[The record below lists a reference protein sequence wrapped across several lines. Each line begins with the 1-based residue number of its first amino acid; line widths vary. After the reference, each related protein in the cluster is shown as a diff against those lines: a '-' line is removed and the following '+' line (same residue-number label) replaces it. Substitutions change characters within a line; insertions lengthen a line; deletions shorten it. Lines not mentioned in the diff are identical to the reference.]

1 MIIHPF
7 KPVIFKES
15 RVLILGSFPSVKSR
29 EVDFYYGNKN
39 NRFFKILEVI
49 FDEKIGESKE
59 AKIDF
64 LKRHKIALF
73 DVVKSC
79 EIVGSSDSSISVK
92 EVNDI
97 GKLIENT
104 DIEKILLNG
113 KKAYEVFQKYIKID
127 KIKYFY
133 IPSSSPANASFSLDR
148 LVFEYRKQLEYSSV
162 YKKVAEEVA

>member
-59 AKIDF
+59 EKIDF

-79 EIVGSSDSSISVK
+79 EIVGSSDSSLSVK

-104 DIEKILLNG
+104 DVEKILLNG
-113 KKAYEVFQKYIKID
+113 KKAFEIFQKYIKID
-127 KIKYFY
+127 KVKYFY

-148 LVFEYRKQLEYSSV
+148 LVYEYRKQLEYL
-162 YKKVAEEVA
+162 KG

>member
-79 EIVGSSDSSISVK
+79 EIVGSSDSSLSVK

-113 KKAYEVFQKYIKID
+113 KKAFEIFQKYIKID
-127 KIKYFY
+127 KVKYFY

-148 LVFEYRKQLEYSSV
+148 LVFEYQKHLEYL
-162 YKKVAEEVA
+162 KV

>member
-79 EIVGSSDSSISVK
+79 EIVGSSDSSLIVK

-113 KKAYEVFQKYIKID
+113 KKAFEIFQKYIKID
-127 KIKYFY
+127 KVKYFY

-148 LVFEYRKQLEYSSV
+148 LVYEYRKQLEYL
-162 YKKVAEEVA
+162 KV

>member
-39 NRFFKILEVI
+39 NRFFKILEAI
-49 FDEKIGESKE
+49 FDENIGESKE

-64 LKRHKIALF
+64 LRRHKIALF

-79 EIVGSSDSSISVK
+79 EIVGSSDSSLSVK

-104 DIEKILLNG
+104 DVEKILLNG
-113 KKAYEVFQKYIKID
+113 KKAYEIFQKYIKID

-148 LVFEYRKQLEYSSV
+148 LVFEYRKQLEYL
-162 YKKVAEEVA
+162 KG

>member
-49 FDEKIGESKE
+49 FDEKIGESRE

-79 EIVGSSDSSISVK
+79 EIVGSSDSSLIVK

-113 KKAYEVFQKYIKID
+113 KKAFEIFQKYIKIA
-127 KIKYFY
+127 KVKYFY

-148 LVFEYRKQLEYSSV
+148 LVFEYRKQLEYL
-162 YKKVAEEVA
+162 KV

>member
-64 LKRHKIALF
+64 LRRHKIALF

-79 EIVGSSDSSISVK
+79 EIVGSSDSSLSVK

-97 GKLIENT
+97 GNLIENT

-113 KKAYEVFQKYIKID
+113 KKAFEIFQKYIKID
-127 KIKYFY
+127 KVKYFY

-148 LVFEYRKQLEYSSV
+148 LVFEYRKQLEYL
-162 YKKVAEEVA
+162 KG

>member
-39 NRFFKILEVI
+39 NRFFKILQVI
-49 FDEKIGESKE
+49 FDENIGESKE
-59 AKIDF
+59 EKIDF
-64 LKRHKIALF
+64 LRRHKIALF

-113 KKAYEVFQKYIKID
+113 KKAFEIFQKYIKID
-127 KIKYFY
+127 KVKYFY

-148 LVFEYRKQLEYSSV
+148 LVFEYRKQLEYL
-162 YKKVAEEVA
+162 KD

>member
-59 AKIDF
+59 EKIDF
-64 LKRHKIALF
+64 LRRHKIALF

-79 EIVGSSDSSISVK
+79 EIVGSSDSSLSVK

-104 DIEKILLNG
+104 DVEKILLNG
-113 KKAYEVFQKYIKID
+113 KKAFEIFQKYIKIA
-127 KIKYFY
+127 KVKYFY

-148 LVFEYRKQLEYSSV
+148 LVFEYRKQLEYL
-162 YKKVAEEVA
+162 KD

>member
-49 FDEKIGESKE
+49 FEEKIGESRE

-79 EIVGSSDSSISVK
+79 EIVGSSDSSLSVK

-113 KKAYEVFQKYIKID
+113 KKAFEIFQKYIKID
-127 KIKYFY
+127 KVKYFY

-148 LVFEYRKQLEYSSV
+148 LVFEYRKQLEYL
-162 YKKVAEEVA
+162 KD

>member
-49 FDEKIGESKE
+49 FDEKIGESRE

-64 LKRHKIALF
+64 LRRHKIALF

-113 KKAYEVFQKYIKID
+113 KKAYEIFQKYIKID
-127 KIKYFY
+127 KVKYFY

-148 LVFEYRKQLEYSSV
+148 LVFEYRKQLEYL
-162 YKKVAEEVA
+162 KD

>member
-49 FDEKIGESKE
+49 FDENIGESKE
-59 AKIDF
+59 EKIDF
-64 LKRHKIALF
+64 LRRHKIALF

-79 EIVGSSDSSISVK
+79 EIVGSSDSSLSVK

-113 KKAYEVFQKYIKID
+113 KKAFEIFQKYIKID
-127 KIKYFY
+127 KVKYFY
-133 IPSSSPANASFSLDR
+133 IPSSSPANASFNLDR
-148 LVFEYRKQLEYSSV
+148 LVFEYRKHLEYL
-162 YKKVAEEVA
+162 KV

>member
-64 LKRHKIALF
+64 LRRHKIALF

-79 EIVGSSDSSISVK
+79 EIVGSSDSSLSVK

-104 DIEKILLNG
+104 DVEKILLNG
-113 KKAYEVFQKYIKID
+113 KKAFEIFQKYIKID
-127 KIKYFY
+127 KVKYFY

-148 LVFEYRKQLEYSSV
+148 LVFEYRKQLEYL
-162 YKKVAEEVA
+162 KV

>member
-79 EIVGSSDSSISVK
+79 EIVGSSDSSLSVK

-113 KKAYEVFQKYIKID
+113 KKAFEIFQL
-127 KIKYFY
+127 
-133 IPSSSPANASFSLDR
+133 SPFC
-148 LVFEYRKQLEYSSV
+148 
-162 YKKVAEEVA
+162 AEQIFQYPEHKMKL

>member
-1 MIIHPF
+1 MIVHPF

-79 EIVGSSDSSISVK
+79 EILGSSDSSLSVK

-113 KKAYEVFQKYIKID
+113 KKAFEIFQKYIKID
-127 KIKYFY
+127 KVKYFY

-148 LVFEYRKQLEYSSV
+148 LVFEYRKQLEYL
-162 YKKVAEEVA
+162 KV

>member
-79 EIVGSSDSSISVK
+79 EIVGSSDSSLIVK

-113 KKAYEVFQKYIKID
+113 KKAFEIFQKYIKID

-148 LVFEYRKQLEYSSV
+148 LVFEYRKQLEYL
-162 YKKVAEEVA
+162 KV

>member
-49 FDEKIGESKE
+49 FDENIGESKE

-79 EIVGSSDSSISVK
+79 EIVGSSDSSLSVK

-113 KKAYEVFQKYIKID
+113 KKAFEIFQKYIKID
-127 KIKYFY
+127 KVKYFY

-148 LVFEYRKQLEYSSV
+148 LVFEYRKQLEYL
-162 YKKVAEEVA
+162 KG

>member
-49 FDEKIGESKE
+49 FDENIGESKE

-64 LKRHKIALF
+64 LRRHKIALF

-79 EIVGSSDSSISVK
+79 EIVGSSDSSLSVK

-113 KKAYEVFQKYIKID
+113 KKAFEIFQKYIKID
-127 KIKYFY
+127 KVKYFY

-148 LVFEYRKQLEYSSV
+148 LVFEYRKQLEYL
-162 YKKVAEEVA
+162 KV

>member
-113 KKAYEVFQKYIKID
+113 KKAYEIFQKYIKID
-127 KIKYFY
+127 KVKYFY

-148 LVFEYRKQLEYSSV
+148 LVFEYRKQLEYL
-162 YKKVAEEVA
+162 KV

>member
-49 FDEKIGESKE
+49 FDEKIGESRE

-64 LKRHKIALF
+64 LRRHKIALF

-79 EIVGSSDSSISVK
+79 EIVGSSDSSLIVK

-113 KKAYEVFQKYIKID
+113 KKAFEIFQKYIKID
-127 KIKYFY
+127 KVKYFY

-148 LVFEYRKQLEYSSV
+148 LVFEYRKQLEYL
-162 YKKVAEEVA
+162 KD

>member
-49 FDEKIGESKE
+49 FDEKIDESKE

-64 LKRHKIALF
+64 LRRHKIALF

-79 EIVGSSDSSISVK
+79 EIVGSSDSSLSVK

-113 KKAYEVFQKYIKID
+113 KKAFEIFQKYKKID
-127 KIKYFY
+127 KVKYFY

-148 LVFEYRKQLEYSSV
+148 LVFEYRKQLEYL
-162 YKKVAEEVA
+162 KG

>member
-59 AKIDF
+59 EKIDF
-64 LKRHKIALF
+64 LKRYKIALF

-79 EIVGSSDSSISVK
+79 EIVGSSDSSLSVK

-97 GKLIENT
+97 GNLIENT

-113 KKAYEVFQKYIKID
+113 KKAFEIFQKYIKID
-127 KIKYFY
+127 KVKYFY

-148 LVFEYRKQLEYSSV
+148 LVYEYRKQLEYL
-162 YKKVAEEVA
+162 KV

>member
-79 EIVGSSDSSISVK
+79 EIVGSSDSSLSVK

-113 KKAYEVFQKYIKID
+113 KKAYEIFQKYIKID
-127 KIKYFY
+127 KVKYFY

-148 LVFEYRKQLEYSSV
+148 LVFEYRKQLEYL
-162 YKKVAEEVA
+162 KD

>member
-79 EIVGSSDSSISVK
+79 EIVGSSDSSLSVK

-113 KKAYEVFQKYIKID
+113 KKAFEIFQKYIKID
-127 KIKYFY
+127 KVKYFY

-148 LVFEYRKQLEYSSV
+148 LVFEYRKQLEYL
-162 YKKVAEEVA
+162 KG

>member
-79 EIVGSSDSSISVK
+79 EIIGSSDSSISVK

-113 KKAYEVFQKYIKID
+113 KKAFEIFQKYIKID
-127 KIKYFY
+127 KVKYFY

-148 LVFEYRKQLEYSSV
+148 LVFEYRKQLEYL
-162 YKKVAEEVA
+162 KV

>member
-59 AKIDF
+59 EKIDF

-113 KKAYEVFQKYIKID
+113 KKAFEIFQKYIKID

-148 LVFEYRKQLEYSSV
+148 LVFEYRKQLEYL
-162 YKKVAEEVA
+162 KD

>member
-49 FDEKIGESKE
+49 FDEKIGVSKE
-59 AKIDF
+59 EKIDF

-79 EIVGSSDSSISVK
+79 EIVGSSDSSLSVK

-113 KKAYEVFQKYIKID
+113 KKAFEIFQKYIKID
-127 KIKYFY
+127 KVKYFY
-133 IPSSSPANASFSLDR
+133 IPSSSPANASFSLDK
-148 LVFEYRKQLEYSSV
+148 LVFEYRKQLEYL
-162 YKKVAEEVA
+162 KD

>member
-1 MIIHPF
+1 MIVHPF

-64 LKRHKIALF
+64 LRRHKIALF

-79 EIVGSSDSSISVK
+79 EIVRSSDSSLSVK

-113 KKAYEVFQKYIKID
+113 KKAFEIFQKYIKID
-127 KIKYFY
+127 KVKYFY

-148 LVFEYRKQLEYSSV
+148 LVFEYRKQLEYL
-162 YKKVAEEVA
+162 KG

>member
-64 LKRHKIALF
+64 LRRHKIALF

-79 EIVGSSDSSISVK
+79 EIVGSSDSSLSVK

-113 KKAYEVFQKYIKID
+113 KKAFEIFQKYIKID
-127 KIKYFY
+127 KVKYFY

-148 LVFEYRKQLEYSSV
+148 LVFEYRKQLEYL
-162 YKKVAEEVA
+162 KG

>member
-79 EIVGSSDSSISVK
+79 EIVGSSDSSLSVK

-104 DIEKILLNG
+104 NVEKILLNG
-113 KKAYEVFQKYIKID
+113 KKAYEIFQKYIKID
-127 KIKYFY
+127 KVKYFY

-148 LVFEYRKQLEYSSV
+148 LVFEYRKQLEYL
-162 YKKVAEEVA
+162 KD

>member
-1 MIIHPF
+1 MIIHPL

-15 RVLILGSFPSVKSR
+15 RVLILGSFPSIKSR

-49 FDEKIGESKE
+49 FNEEIGKSKE
-59 AKIDF
+59 SKIDF
-64 LKRHKIALF
+64 LRRHKIALF

-79 EIVGSSDSSISVK
+79 EIVGSSDSSLKVI

-104 DIEKILLNG
+104 EIEKILLNG
-113 KKAYEVFQKYIKID
+113 KKAFEIYEKHIKID
-127 KIKYFY
+127 NVKHFY
-133 IPSSSPANASFSLDR
+133 LPSSSPANAFYSLDM
-148 LVFEYRKQLEYSSV
+148 LVSEYRKQLDFLRN
-162 YKKVAEEVA
+162 

>member
-64 LKRHKIALF
+64 LRRHKIALF

-79 EIVGSSDSSISVK
+79 EIVGSSDSSLSVK

-104 DIEKILLNG
+104 DVEKILLNG
-113 KKAYEVFQKYIKID
+113 KKAFEIFQKYIKID
-127 KIKYFY
+127 KVKYFY

-148 LVFEYRKQLEYSSV
+148 LVFEYRKQLEYL
-162 YKKVAEEVA
+162 KD

>member
-39 NRFFKILEVI
+39 NRFFKILEAI
-49 FDEKIGESKE
+49 FDENIGESKE

-64 LKRHKIALF
+64 LRRHKIALF

-79 EIVGSSDSSISVK
+79 EIVGSSDSSLSVK

-113 KKAYEVFQKYIKID
+113 KKAFEIFQKYIKID

-148 LVFEYRKQLEYSSV
+148 LVFEYRKQLEYL
-162 YKKVAEEVA
+162 KG

>member
-59 AKIDF
+59 EKIDF

-79 EIVGSSDSSISVK
+79 EIVGSSDSSLSVK

-104 DIEKILLNG
+104 DVEKILLNG
-113 KKAYEVFQKYIKID
+113 KKAFEIFQKYIKID
-127 KIKYFY
+127 KVKYFY

-148 LVFEYRKQLEYSSV
+148 LVFEYRKQLEYL
-162 YKKVAEEVA
+162 KV

>member
-79 EIVGSSDSSISVK
+79 EIVRSSDSSLSVK

-97 GKLIENT
+97 GNLIENT

-113 KKAYEVFQKYIKID
+113 KKAYEIFQKYIKID
-127 KIKYFY
+127 KVKYFY

-148 LVFEYRKQLEYSSV
+148 LVFEYRKHLEYL
-162 YKKVAEEVA
+162 KV

>member
-15 RVLILGSFPSVKSR
+15 RVLILGSFPSAKSR

-59 AKIDF
+59 AKINF
-64 LKRHKIALF
+64 LRRHKIALF

-79 EIVGSSDSSISVK
+79 EIVGSSDSSLSVK
-92 EVNDI
+92 EVTDI

-113 KKAYEVFQKYIKID
+113 KKAVEIFQKYIKID
-127 KIKYFY
+127 KVKYFY

-148 LVFEYRKQLEYSSV
+148 LVYEYRKQLEYL
-162 YKKVAEEVA
+162 KV

>member
-1 MIIHPF
+1 MIVHPF

-64 LKRHKIALF
+64 LRRHKIALF

-79 EIVGSSDSSISVK
+79 EIVGSSDSSLSVK

-104 DIEKILLNG
+104 DVEKILLNG
-113 KKAYEVFQKYIKID
+113 KKAFEIFQKYIKID
-127 KIKYFY
+127 KVKYFY

-148 LVFEYRKQLEYSSV
+148 LVFEYRKQLEYL
-162 YKKVAEEVA
+162 KV

>member
-64 LKRHKIALF
+64 LRRHKIALF

-79 EIVGSSDSSISVK
+79 EIVGSSDSSLSVK

-113 KKAYEVFQKYIKID
+113 KKAYEIFQKYIKID

-133 IPSSSPANASFSLDR
+133 IPSSSPASASFSLDR
-148 LVFEYRKQLEYSSV
+148 LVYEYRKQLEYL
-162 YKKVAEEVA
+162 KD

>member
-104 DIEKILLNG
+104 DVEKILLNG
-113 KKAYEVFQKYIKID
+113 KKAFEIFQKYIKID

-148 LVFEYRKQLEYSSV
+148 LVFEYRKQLEYL
-162 YKKVAEEVA
+162 KV

>member
-113 KKAYEVFQKYIKID
+113 KKAYEIFQKYIKID

-148 LVFEYRKQLEYSSV
+148 LVFEYRKQLEYL
-162 YKKVAEEVA
+162 KD